1 VACCVIPHVLVI
13 YSRIA
18 LCLLVVL
25 ISHSAIKFHPVV
37 CMLTQIPRN
46 VSLLLGYFAAI
57 VGNLMGLFLLFLIN
71 LPYCVCHVSVE
82 IVISDVA
89 SIGPGSAF
97 RTMLCLLVVL
107 ENTHQ
112 SYYLKCT

>member
-1 VACCVIPHVLVI
+1 
-13 YSRIA
+13 
-18 LCLLVVL
+18 
-25 ISHSAIKFHPVV
+25 
-37 CMLTQIPRN
+37 MLTQIPRN

-71 LPYCVCHVSVE
+71 LPYCVRHVSVE